1 MLPSCLQSKTLFTSC
16 LGIIEC
22 IITSSEEACLK
33 ACYSLLLKFNF
44 YLSGV
49 LFMIEQKKQ
58 LENAVNEALSI
69 AKKLGVDQAE
79 VALGKTSGISVNT
92 RLGEVENIEF
102 NNDGGMGISVYINQC
117 KGSASTADLSIE
129 AIEST
134 VKAAVDIARYTSKDI
149 FAGLLDELSLENSPL
164 DLDLYHPSKASTETL
179 LALAKACEEIALN
192 SDKRIVNSD
201 GAQVNSHTSMTVY
214 GNTHG
219 FLHSYASS
227 RHSLSCMLI
236 AQQGSEMQ
244 RDYSYTSGR
253 DMADLFSP
261 QWVADDAV
269 NRTVQ
274 RLGATKIKTQQAAVI
289 FSPEVASGF
298 FGHLVAAI
306 SGTSLYKKSSFLLDS
321 LDTQIF
327 PDWMEIAE
335 KPHLCKGI
343 ASAPFDQEGGK
354 TVSRNIIENG
364 VLQTY
369 LLSGYAARK
378 LNMHSTGH
386 AGGIHNW
393 FVKTGCLDLASLFK
407 EMGSGLFVTELM
419 GQGVNMVTGD
429 YSRGASGFWIENGVI
444 AYPVHEI
451 TIAGNLKE
459 MFMNIEAIAND
470 IDPRRSLQSG
480 SVLIKQMKIA
490 GV

>member
-1 MLPSCLQSKTLFTSC
+1 MLFFTSENIFLSC
-16 LGIIEC
+16 G
-22 IITSSEEACLK
+22 A
-33 ACYSLLLKFNF
+33 LLMN
-44 YLSGV
+44 
-49 LFMIEQKKQ
+49 EQKKQ
-58 LENAVNEALSI
+58 LEGAVNEALTI

-79 VALGKTSGISVNT
+79 VALAKTSGISVNT

-102 NNDGGMGISVYINQC
+102 NRDGAMGISVYVDHC

-129 AIEST
+129 AIQST
-134 VKAAVDIARYTSKDI
+134 VKAAVDIAKYTSQDR
-149 FAGLLDELSLENSPL
+149 FAGLLDPSCLENNPL
-164 DLDLYHPSKASTETL
+164 DLDLYHPSGHSTEQL
-179 LALAKACEEIALN
+179 LAIAKECEDIALA

-201 GAQVNSHTSMTVY
+201 GAAINSHSSIKVY

-236 AQQGSEMQ
+236 ARQDNEMQ
-244 RDYSYTSGR
+244 RDYSYTNAR
-253 DMADLFSP
+253 DMNDLFTAK
-261 QWVADDAV
+261 WVADDAV
-269 NRTVQ
+269 KRTVS
-274 RLGATKIKTQQAAVI
+274 RLGARKINTRQSPVI
-289 FSPEVASGF
+289 FAPEVASGL
-298 FGHLVAAI
+298 FGHLVSAI
-306 SGTSLYKKSSFLLDS
+306 SGTSQYKKSSFLLDS

-327 PDWMEIAE
+327 PDWMEISE
-335 KPHLCKGI
+335 KPHIRKGI
-343 ASAPFDQEGGK
+343 ASAPYDQEGGK
-354 TVSRNIIENG
+354 TVTRNIIENG

-369 LLSGYAARK
+369 LLTGYAARK
-378 LNMHSTGH
+378 LNMQSTGH
-386 AGGIHNW
+386 TGGIHNW
-393 FVKTGCLDLASLFK
+393 FVKTAAIDLAGLFK

-459 MFMNIEAIAND
+459 MFMGIEAIADD
-470 IDPRRSLQSG
+470 IDPRSSLKTG
-480 SVLIKQMKIA
+480 SILIKQMKIA